1 MAPQPRPGKAGT
13 GPPEPARLKDL
24 LRQEARRLGFQLFG
38 VAPPGPPHHYERYLT
53 WLTQGYHGEMA
64 WISTPR
70 AREARRDPRVLLP
83 ECQSIVVLGIRYW
96 SPEAQAPPRD
106 GGLYGR
112 VASYAWGRDYHRVLP
127 KRLRRW
133 VRYLEDLVGHS
144 VPHRIYTDAGPLLEP
159 GLAEKAGLGWVGKH
173 TCLIHPR
180 GGSYFFLAE
189 VLLALELPP
198 DPPFPTDHCGTCTR
212 CIEAC
217 PTQCILP
224 EERLVDARRCISY
237 LTIEHRGSIPEDLRP
252 QMGTWVFGCDVCQM
266 VCPWNQRFA
275 EPQGDPDFAP
285 RPGQTFI
292 NLIEAMGWDEETFN
306 RKFQGTPL
314 RRAKRGGFLRNVAVA
329 LGNLGDPRAVPAL
342 TRALRH
348 DPDPLVREHAAWAL
362 GRIGTPEARKA
373 LEEARRTETHPQVR
387 EAVIRA
393 LSDRA

>member
-1 MAPQPRPGKAGT
+1 M
-13 GPPEPARLKDL
+13 
-24 LRQEARRLGFQLFG
+24 
-38 VAPPGPPHHYERYLT
+38 
-53 WLTQGYHGEMA
+53 
-64 WISTPR
+64 
-70 AREARRDPRVLLP
+70 
-83 ECQSIVVLGIRYW
+83 
-96 SPEAQAPPRD
+96 
-106 GGLYGR
+106 
-112 VASYAWGRDYHRVLP
+112 ASYAWGRDYHRVLP